1 MRGLL
6 ESILGLATAVWYDC
20 VWFRSCSS
28 GFGSDVRFFIARNA
42 DPVDDEVLVAVFHVC
57 LNVFVQC
64 YVVTK
69 WIADVFNGTLAVCVD
84 DDVCC

>member
-1 MRGLL
+1 MTG
-6 ESILGLATAVWYDC
+6 
-20 VWFRSCSS
+20 
-28 GFGSDVRFFIARNA
+28 

-64 YVVTK
+64 YVVMM

-84 DDVCC
+84 DDVCY